1 MMTLL
6 GVFETMFPVSV
17 KIRHGSN
24 ELLNSVAEKTKN
36 LDSLKNNKR
45 LLTINDS
52 ILIKM
57 YTIIH

>member
-1 MMTLL
+1 MTLL

-36 LDSLKNNKR
+36 LDSLKNNERFKM
-45 LLTINDS
+45 INDS
-52 ILIKM
+52 ILTKM
-57 YTIIH
+57 

>member
-1 MMTLL
+1 MTLL

-36 LDSLKNNKR
+36 LDSLKNNDR
-45 LLTINDS
+45 FPIINDS